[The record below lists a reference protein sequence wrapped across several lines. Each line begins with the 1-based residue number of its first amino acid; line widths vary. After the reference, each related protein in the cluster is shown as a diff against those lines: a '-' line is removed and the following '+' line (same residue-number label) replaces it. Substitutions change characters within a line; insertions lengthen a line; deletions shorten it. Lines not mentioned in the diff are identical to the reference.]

1 MNKKLQNYKFVAI
14 TAVILTLIL
23 SFTGCSKGDSNPK
36 DSGSDA
42 ISGSSKLLH
51 SAERN
56 SHRMT

>member
-42 ISGSSKLLH
+42 NL
-51 SAERN
+51 
-56 SHRMT
+56 